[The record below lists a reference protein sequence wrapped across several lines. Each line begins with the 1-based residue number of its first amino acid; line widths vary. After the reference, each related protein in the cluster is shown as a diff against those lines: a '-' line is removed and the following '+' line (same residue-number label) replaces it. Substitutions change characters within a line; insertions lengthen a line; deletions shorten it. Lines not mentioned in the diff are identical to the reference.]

1 MILMNGNLCMFNSVK
16 YVARNI
22 QTGCHRP
29 NENAIRPQKQI
40 KIEKKKKTTER
51 FFVLRDY
58 FLFFLNI

>member
-1 MILMNGNLCMFNSVK
+1 MFNGVK

-58 FLFFLNI
+58 FLFFKNI